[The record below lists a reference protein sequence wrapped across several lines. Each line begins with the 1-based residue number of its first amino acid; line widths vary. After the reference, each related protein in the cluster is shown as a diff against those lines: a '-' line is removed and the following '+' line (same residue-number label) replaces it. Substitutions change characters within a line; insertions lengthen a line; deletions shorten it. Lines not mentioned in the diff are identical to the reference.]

1 MGDLVRP
8 AGRDGSVRRRETPPT
23 HVLRRG
29 LPGRGAC
36 LLAVLAV
43 AGGSAAAAVR
53 QPQAVQQQSQA
64 VQQQSQ
70 AEQQRSQAVQRR
82 SQAVQPSLP
91 QAPPFTAGVE
101 LARLDIEVTDARGRP
116 IRDLRAEEVRIEEGG
131 VVRPAVLLQH
141 VRAPLGSYAEAALRS
156 IGGDVSTNR
165 GAPRGRLYVF
175 VFDQSHITPRNEE
188 VARRAAERFL
198 RTRVRPG
205 DRVALYGLPGPG
217 ARVGFTSDVGRVIA
231 ALPNLSG
238 AREPARFTGIGEIR
252 EFEAFEIDLGNR
264 EVLQSVLLR
273 LSEDAGFG
281 VSAMD
286 VRDASRSVVNRADSQ
301 ARQFL
306 DTFADLIRGLRQVEG
321 RKDIILVS
329 EGFHGANVGRDLER
343 VAAAAA
349 QSYSAIHALDIN
361 RRESSVEER
370 TLLGGQ
376 RFTAIESR
384 VSPLGTLATET
395 DGELF
400 ARAASRLDAVLEA
413 IGGRSDD
420 HYIVGFEPAG
430 GNGDDGGDYRRVT
443 VRATRPGARVRT
455 RTGYALGGGSAET
468 RGRRQAI
475 DAALAAPF
483 AHQGLRVDYT
493 TYVLRGE
500 TPVQPTVVLSLDAEL
515 PVAAARAGGAADVVF
530 VVRDARSGQAVAS
543 GSDVIPLPASP
554 APGRAAG
561 RGSYRVQFEAPP
573 GVYLMRAVV
582 REPGG
587 QIGSADRRFEIPSTT
602 ASAVSTSDL
611 LLGPSADRFPVRATG
626 YAEDGLSGVVE
637 LYGAPAEIDA
647 ASVRLSVAP
656 ASEGDAVG
664 RLRTGD
670 LDVVDAGR
678 GDGSRVARFEFPL
691 DGLPAG
697 RYVAEIGVTRG
708 GETVRRVR
716 REFDI
721 VSGSRPR
728 PASAPGG
735 RPAASEILRGQ
746 LAGRYLAALGPV
758 GGDGPAAAA
767 LARAQRD
774 DWPGAAELISA
785 PGDDPST
792 DAAVGE
798 LALLGL
804 ARFAAE
810 DYAGA
815 TDALEAAF
823 AADTDASRRALSAF
837 FLGWVYAYRDD
848 DRRSASAW
856 RRAVFLDPALVPA
869 HLALAD
875 AYVRQSQP
883 ALAVQVLRAGLAALP
898 DSPELRDRLSRLTR

>member
-1 MGDLVRP
+1 MGDLARLGAR
-8 AGRDGSVRRRETPPT
+8 AGSFADARLLPRKRLAGCGVRDGSLRPETRASRVPRRR
-23 HVLRRG
+23 LLGRRAG
-29 LPGRGAC
+29 IA
-36 LLAVLAV
+36 AVLAV
-43 AGGSAAAAVR
+43 ACGSAVA
-53 QPQAVQQQSQA
+53 
-64 VQQQSQ
+64 
-70 AEQQRSQAVQRR
+70 AVQRPSPAP
-82 SQAVQPSLP
+82 SQQRPET
-91 QAPPFTAGVE
+91 PPFTAGVE
-101 LARLDIEVTDARGRP
+101 LARLDIEVTDAQGRP
-116 IRDLRAEEVRIEEGG
+116 IRDLRTDEVEIVEGG
-131 VVRPAVLLQH
+131 ERRPVAFLQH
-141 VRAPLGSYAEAALRS
+141 VRAPLGSFAEAALRT
-156 IGGDVSTNR
+156 IGGDVSTNQ

-198 RTRVRPG
+198 RTRVRAG

-217 ARVGFTSDVGRVIA
+217 ARVGFTSDVSRVIA

-238 AREPARFTGIGEIR
+238 SREPARFTGIGEIR
-252 EFEAFEIDLGNR
+252 EFEAFEIDRGNQ

-306 DTFADLIRGLRQVEG
+306 DTFADLIGGLRQVEG
-321 RKDIILVS
+321 RKEILLVS
-329 EGFHGANVGRDLER
+329 EGFHGDNVGRDLER

-349 QSYSAIHALDIN
+349 QSYTAVHALDIN
-361 RRESSVEER
+361 RRESNIEER

-400 ARAASRLDAVLEA
+400 ARAASRLDTVLED

-430 GNGDDGGDYRRVT
+430 GNGDDPGDYRRVT
-443 VRATRPGARVRT
+443 VRVTRPGARVRT
-455 RTGYALGGGSAET
+455 RTGYALGAVSAAT

-483 AHQGLRVDYT
+483 ALQGIRVDYT

-500 TPVQPTVVLSLDAEL
+500 TPVQPTVVLSLEAEL
-515 PVAAARAGGAADVVF
+515 PIAAARAGGAADVVF

-543 GSDVIPLPASP
+543 GSDVIPLPANP
-554 APGRAAG
+554 APGRGVG

-602 ASAVSTSDL
+602 ASAVSAGDIHIGS
-611 LLGPSADRFPVRATG
+611 SADRFPVRATA
-626 YAEDGLSGVVE
+626 YSEDGLSGVVE

-647 ASVRLSVAP
+647 VRVRLSLAP
-656 ASEGDAVG
+656 AGEGDAVS

-678 GDGSRVARFEFPL
+678 GDGSRVARFELPL

-697 RYVAEIGVTRG
+697 RYVAEIDMTRD
-708 GETVRRVR
+708 GETIRRVR
-716 REFDI
+716 REFDVI
-721 VSGSRPR
+721 RGSRPG
-728 PASAPGG
+728 PAPEPAG

-758 GGDGPAAAA
+758 VGDGRAAAA

-774 DWPGAAELISA
+774 DWPGVAGLIA
-785 PGDDPST
+785 VPGT
-792 DAAVGE
+792 DAETEAGVGE
-798 LALLGL
+798 LALLGM

-823 AADTDASRRALSAF
+823 AADTDAPRRALSAF
-837 FLGWVYAYRDD
+837 FLGWAYAFRDD
-848 DRRSASAW
+848 ERRSASAW

-869 HLALAD
+869 HLALAE

-898 DSPELRDRLSRLTR
+898 DSPALRDRLSRLTR